1 VKYLK
6 YQQLTLIQQ
15 TLIMYDFSALIKQL
29 QRQTPNLPSEELL
42 LEFLNSG
49 QMKIYGPNEA
59 IIEAGDIN
67 RSVYLIVEG
76 LYRLGWEDGER
87 EVTYGFGSIGTMFLS
102 PKGFVSNEESCWFMR
117 ACTEIRLLKWNYDQF
132 MEWILRSHEICL
144 WAFLMA
150 IHQLYCSEIKTD
162 VIKGSARQRLE
173 ALSEKESRSRLHTFG
188 KYPELLQ
195 HISSQ
200 TLATY
205 LGIAPSYLSTL
216 RKSMMEEEKEGK

>member
-1 VKYLK
+1 
-6 YQQLTLIQQ
+6 
-15 TLIMYDFSALIKQL
+15 MYDFTPLIKQL
-29 QRQTPNLPSEELL
+29 QRQTPVLPPEELL

-49 QMKIYGPNEA
+49 VMKTYAPDEA
-59 IIEAGDIN
+59 IIEAGDLN

-102 PKGFVSNEESCWFMR
+102 PKGFVASEESCWFMR
-117 ACTEIRLLKWNYDQF
+117 ACTETRLLKWTNEQF
-132 MEWILRSHEICL
+132 MSWLLKSHEICL
-144 WAFLMA
+144 WAFNVAM
-150 IHQLYCSEIKTD
+150 HQFYCSEIKTD

-173 ALSEKESRSRLHTFG
+173 ALSEKESRGRLHTFS
-188 KYPELLQ
+188 KYPDLLQ

-205 LGIAPSYLSTL
+205 LGIAPTYLSTL
-216 RKSMMEEEKEGK
+216 RKNRMEEEKKGEEC